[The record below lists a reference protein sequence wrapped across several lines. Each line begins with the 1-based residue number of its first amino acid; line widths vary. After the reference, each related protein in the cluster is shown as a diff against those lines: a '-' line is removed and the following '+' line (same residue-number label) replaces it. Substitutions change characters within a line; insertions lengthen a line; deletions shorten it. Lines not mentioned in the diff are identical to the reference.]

1 MNQKGNHSERVGSD
15 EISIK
20 ELVFR
25 LKKPF
30 KYLISKWYI
39 LVITGIIGGLM
50 GFLFAK
56 NKKTTYTA
64 TTTFVLETGE
74 QGGGLGQYAGVAAM
88 VGIDLQGGGNG
99 IFQGDNLLELYKSQK
114 MIEAALLQKTSIESH
129 KTLLDQYLNQEHI
142 KENWI
147 KNSPDLLKINY
158 NNITQ
163 PDKLLQRKRDSVVTA
178 VVSDIKRNALDVGKL
193 DKKLS
198 LLKIAVRSN
207 DESFAQELNISL
219 VDQVN
224 DFYVRTKTK
233 KSLETVKILQNKV
246 DSVRSVMNG
255 AISSAAITVD
265 QTPNLNPTRQAQ
277 RIAPVQRSQFSAETN
292 KAILGQLVQHLEM
305 SKMNLLKDSPLIQIV
320 DEPRLPLEN
329 DKIALLKVAVIA
341 FIVGAFIAGLALL
354 FKGIIR

>member
-1 MNQKGNHSERVGSD
+1 MNQKTNNSERIGPD

-20 ELVFR
+20 ELVFK

-39 LVITGIIGGLM
+39 LVITGIIGGLI
-50 GFLFAK
+50 GFLYAK

-99 IFQGDNLLELYKSQK
+99 IFQGDNLLELYKSKK
-114 MIEAALLQKTSIESH
+114 MIEAALLQKLSKESQ

-142 KENWI
+142 RENWI
-147 KNSPDLLKINY
+147 KNSPELLKINY
-158 NNITQ
+158 ADVTQ
-163 PDKLLQRKRDSVVTA
+163 SNKVLQRKRDSVVTA
-178 VVSDIKRNALDVGKL
+178 VVTEIKRNALDVGKL

-198 LLKIAVRSN
+198 LLKIAVRSD

-224 DFYVRTKTK
+224 DFYVQTKTK

-329 DKIALLKVAVIA
+329 DKIVLLKAAVIA
-341 FIVGAFIAGLALL
+341 FIVGVFIAGVALL
-354 FKGIIR
+354 FKGIIK

>member
-1 MNQKGNHSERVGSD
+1 MNQKSNNSERVGPE

-20 ELVFR
+20 ELVFK

-30 KYLISKWYI
+30 KYLFSKWYI
-39 LVITGIIGGLM
+39 LVITGIIGGLI
-50 GFLFAK
+50 GFLYAK

-99 IFQGDNLLELYKSQK
+99 IFQGDNLLELYKSKK
-114 MIEAALLQKTSIESH
+114 MIEAALLQKSSKESQ
-129 KTLLDQYLNQEHI
+129 KTLLDQYLDQEHI
-142 KENWI
+142 RENWI
-147 KNSPDLLKINY
+147 KNSPELLKINY
-158 NNITQ
+158 TNVTQ
-163 PDKLLQRKRDSVVTA
+163 PNKVLQRKRDSVVTA
-178 VVSDIKRNALDVGKL
+178 VVTDIKRNALDVGKL

-198 LLKIAVRSN
+198 LLKIAVRSD

-224 DFYVRTKTK
+224 DFYVQTKTK

-329 DKIALLKVAVIA
+329 DKIVLLKAA
-341 FIVGAFIAGLALL
+341 ALFFIVGAFIAGLALL
-354 FKGIIR
+354 FKGIIK

>member
-1 MNQKGNHSERVGSD
+1 MNQGNNNFERVGSD

-20 ELVFR
+20 ELVFK

-30 KYLISKWYI
+30 RYLISKWYI
-39 LVITGIIGGLM
+39 LVAAGIVSCFIC
-50 GFLFAK
+50 FFYVK
-56 NKKTTYTA
+56 SKKTTYTA

-88 VGIDLQGGGNG
+88 VGIDLQAGGNG
-99 IFQGDNLLELYKSQK
+99 IFQGENLLELYKSQK
-114 MIEAALLQKTSIESH
+114 MIEAALLQKSYKEPDKS
-129 KTLLDQYLNQEHI
+129 LLDQYLNREHI
-142 KENWI
+142 KANWL

-158 NNITQ
+158 NDITQ
-163 PDKLLQRKRDSVVTA
+163 PNKLLQRKRDSVVTSI
-178 VVSDIKRNALDVGKL
+178 VTDIKRNALDVGKL

-198 LLKIAVRSN
+198 LLKIAVRSD
-207 DESFAQELNISL
+207 DESFAKELNVSL

-224 DFYVRTKTK
+224 DFYVQTKTK

-277 RIAPVQRSQFSAETN
+277 RVAPVQRSQFSAETN
-292 KAILGQLVQHLEM
+292 KAILSQLVQHLEM

-329 DKIALLKVAVIA
+329 DKIALLKAVVIA
-341 FIVGAFIAGLALL
+341 FIIGAILAGLALL
-354 FKGIIR
+354 FKGVIN

>member
-1 MNQKGNHSERVGSD
+1 MNQENNNCERVGSD

-20 ELVFR
+20 ELVFK

-39 LVITGIIGGLM
+39 LIITGIIGGLI
-50 GFLFAK
+50 GFLYAK
-56 NKKTTYTA
+56 GKKTTYTA

-99 IFQGDNLLELYKSQK
+99 IFQGDNLLELYKSKK
-114 MIEAALLQKTSIESH
+114 MIEAALLQQSSKESH
-129 KTLLDQYLNQEHI
+129 KTLLDQYLNQEDI
-142 KENWI
+142 KENWL

-198 LLKIAVRSN
+198 LLKIAVRSD
-207 DESFAQELNISL
+207 DESFEGLS
-219 VDQVN
+219 
-224 DFYVRTKTK
+224 T
-233 KSLETVKILQNKV
+233 
-246 DSVRSVMNG
+246 DSDRG
-255 AISSAAITVD
+255 
-265 QTPNLNPTRQAQ
+265 
-277 RIAPVQRSQFSAETN
+277 
-292 KAILGQLVQHLEM
+292 
-305 SKMNLLKDSPLIQIV
+305 
-320 DEPRLPLEN
+320 
-329 DKIALLKVAVIA
+329 
-341 FIVGAFIAGLALL
+341 
-354 FKGIIR
+354 

>member
-1 MNQKGNHSERVGSD
+1 
-15 EISIK
+15 
-20 ELVFR
+20 
-25 LKKPF
+25 
-30 KYLISKWYI
+30 
-39 LVITGIIGGLM
+39 
-50 GFLFAK
+50 
-56 NKKTTYTA
+56 
-64 TTTFVLETGE
+64 
-74 QGGGLGQYAGVAAM
+74 M

-99 IFQGDNLLELYKSQK
+99 IFQGDNLLELYKSKK
-114 MIEAALLQKTSIESH
+114 MIEAALLQQSSKESH
-129 KTLLDQYLNQEHI
+129 KTLLDQYLNQEDI
-142 KENWI
+142 KENWL

-198 LLKIAVRSN
+198 LLKIAVRSD

-224 DFYVRTKTK
+224 DFYVQTKTK

-329 DKIALLKVAVIA
+329 DKIALLKAVVMT
-341 FIVGAFIAGLALL
+341 FIMGVFIAGLALL
-354 FKGIIR
+354 FKGIIK